1 MQQLHGHSCCGA
13 CSPLRLHSKMARK
26 RCWSAQQACGTS
38 CLAQLAGSSFD
49 WLLQSVHFC
58 YQFMRYLAVR
68 KLVVEVSKKRR
79 VTRAVSLEVQAG
91 AEAAWCLSPISLKGA
106 WPEQPPPIGAFV
118 QTKCGLRCKVVGAVR
133 RLSPGLLHS
142 ALMSVSYAQVA
153 KRGIW
158 HCLRLYHRSK
168 ISLLSSEMF
177 AEHVG
182 SVMRYVEKRHC
193 VGRALS
199 VPSLIDAVS
208 LRLLRLTGGMENLSF
223 LMSAL
228 QEHFAG
234 KRFHFFLGSA
244 YRKRKLSEQEQT
256 CLGPSPC
263 LSRLRSTLQQACDED
278 SPPMFARVSRPV
290 GPPRQLR
297 CTAGPLPSDFST
309 TEWSEELWQELG
321 ELLKVF
327 HLE

>member
-1 MQQLHGHSCCGA
+1 MA
-13 CSPLRLHSKMARK
+13 SPLRLHSKMAQK

-58 YQFMRYLAVR
+58 DQFMRYLAVR
-68 KLVVEVSKKRR
+68 KVVVEVSKKRR

-91 AEAAWCLSPISLKGA
+91 AEAAWCLSPISLK
-106 WPEQPPPIGAFV
+106 PIGAFV
-118 QTKCGLRCKVVGAVR
+118 QTKVGAVR
-133 RLSPGLLHS
+133 RLSHS
-142 ALMSVSYAQVA
+142 ALMSVSYAQIT
-153 KRGIW
+153 KRGVW

-208 LRLLRLTGGMENLSF
+208 LRLLRLTGVMENLSF

-244 YRKRKLSEQEQT
+244 YRKRQLSEQEQT

-278 SPPMFARVSRPV
+278 SPPMFAWVSRPV